1 MDNNNKPFEILM
13 LIKQIYF
20 KSMKKIEVSL
30 SETGLT
36 HQQIMVLKIIGHNK
50 EVTITDLC
58 NELYLS
64 KGTVSGIVNRLH
76 KADYIK
82 KTKYDFDKRNTYISF
97 SSKGFEFAKNFR
109 EKIEEIF
116 ENLFEDMSEREVD
129 EVIEH
134 LKLIKELL

>member
-1 MDNNNKPFEILM
+1 MDNNNKTFEILM

-20 KSMKKIEVSL
+20 KSMKKIEISL

-64 KGTVSGIVNRLH
+64 KGTVSGIVNRLPQ
-76 KADYIK
+76 ADYIK

-116 ENLFEDMSEREVD
+116 ENLFEDMSEKEVD

-134 LKLIKELL
+134 LKLVKELL

>member
-1 MDNNNKPFEILM
+1 MDNNNKTFEILM

-20 KSMKKIEVSL
+20 KSMKKIEISL

-76 KADYIK
+76 QADYIK

-97 SSKGFEFAKNFR
+97 SNKGFEFAKNFR

-116 ENLFEDMSEREVD
+116 ENLFEDMSEKEVD

-134 LKLIKELL
+134 LKVIKELL